1 MRARL
6 QSSAWKAQHKRGVST
21 AQEMELRAGVVL
33 NKYLPKLGFSVV
45 FPHCGSGLVQNT
57 DCTKLGMISAS
68 AELLALLG

>member
-1 MRARL
+1 MRARV
-6 QSSAWKAQHKRGVST
+6 QSSAWKAQGKGVST

-68 AELLALLG
+68 AELLALLS

>member
-1 MRARL
+1 MRARV
-6 QSSAWKAQHKRGVST
+6 QSSAWKAQGKGVST

-57 DCTKLGMISAS
+57 DCTKLGMISAT
-68 AELLALLG
+68 AELLALLS